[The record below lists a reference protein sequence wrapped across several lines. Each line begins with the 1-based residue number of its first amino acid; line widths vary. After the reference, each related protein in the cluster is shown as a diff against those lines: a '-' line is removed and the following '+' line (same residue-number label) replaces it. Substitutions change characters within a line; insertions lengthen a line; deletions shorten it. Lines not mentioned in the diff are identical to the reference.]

1 MPRSLSSRSLMPRS
15 ASTSRRSMAAARRRA
30 TQRRSPASR
39 SDERQAAV
47 GRVIGGLQGGVSRD
61 LLPHSA
67 IVEVEISEAIDQLS

>member
-1 MPRSLSSRSLMPRS
+1 MPRS

-39 SDERQAAV
+39 ADEGRAAD
-47 GRVIGGLQGGVSRD
+47 GRVIERLQGGVSRD
-61 LLPHSA
+61 LLLPGA